1 MSTPTPFITFIVP
14 VYHIPEAMFCE
25 CLQSIFSLPLMANE
39 SEVIVVD
46 DGNESDI
53 AASWSAEWKQRVCL
67 IRQSNQGQAM
77 ARNAALDRARGEYV
91 QFVDADDYLLPSLYA
106 EAICFLKQHT
116 DADMLSFSIGAGA
129 NTKEWMA
136 PSAVQTG
143 AHFMETHNLCTAP
156 WGYIFKKDIADGIRF
171 RSHKLYEDIEFT
183 TRIYLSA
190 QRLYATQTMPY
201 YYRMRQGSVT
211 NSSTIRQ
218 HAERDLPLYE
228 QILFRLQTL
237 PIRPEQQA
245 ALDRRVT
252 QLAMDHVY
260 NAMRYTHS
268 LAYLRGVL
276 SRLQAHGLYPFPNKQ
291 YTRKYTLFRHMV
303 HFAPTRWLLTFFLR

>member
-1 MSTPTPFITFIVP
+1 MSTPTPFITFIIP
-14 VYHIPEAMFCE
+14 VYHIPETMLRE
-25 CLQSIFSLPLMANE
+25 CLQSILSLPLTAEE

-46 DGNESDI
+46 DGNVNDI
-53 AASWSAEWKQRVCL
+53 TASWSAEWKQRISL
-67 IRQSNQGQAM
+67 IRQPNQGQAL
-77 ARNAALDRARGEYV
+77 ARNAGLDRARGEYV
-91 QFVDADDYLLPSLYA
+91 QFVDADDYLLPLLYA
-106 EAICFLKQHT
+106 EAIRFLKQHA
-116 DADMLSFSIGAGA
+116 DADMLGFCIGTGA
-129 NTKEWMA
+129 NAKEWVA

-156 WGYIFKKDIADGIRF
+156 WGYIFKKDIADGVRF

-183 TRIYLSA
+183 TRIYLRA
-190 QRLYATQTMPY
+190 QCLYATQTMPY
-201 YYRMRQGSVT
+201 YYRMRRGSVT

-228 QILFRLQTL
+228 QILFRLQAL
-237 PIRPEQQA
+237 SIRPEQQA
-245 ALDRRVT
+245 ALDRRVA

-268 LAYLRGVL
+268 PAYLRGVIG
-276 SRLQAHGLYPFPNKQ
+276 RLQAHGLYPFPNKH
-291 YTRKYTLFRHMV
+291 YTRKYTLFRYLV